1 MVRKWIVPVAALLF
15 AGCGENSN
23 IPLAGD
29 IEAITVEANVSTF
42 YATQQVQM
50 TATASY
56 THDIADRNVTE
67 NVTWSESNR
76 TLATVDASGLVSG
89 RSGGG
94 DVKITGSYKQF
105 GDTATLHVHALTSVA
120 IVAPDANLSNVT
132 QEQTLHLRAEG
143 TFDDNTTL
151 DVTKS
156 MTWVLGNKG
165 DSNASL
171 EQNGTLYTGDANGT
185 LDINVSRYDV
195 NASLQ
200 ITVTP

>member
-1 MVRKWIVPVAALLF
+1 MDRKWIIPMLALVF

-23 IPLAGD
+23 MPLAGD
-29 IEAITVEANVSTF
+29 IVAVAVEANASTF
-42 YATQQVQM
+42 YATRQVQM
-50 TATASY
+50 TAIASY
-56 THDIADRNVTE
+56 THDIPDRNVTE
-67 NVTWSESNR
+67 SVTWSESNS
-76 TLATVDASGLVSG
+76 TLATVDAAGLVSG
-89 RSGGG
+89 GSAGG
-94 DVKITGSYKQF
+94 DVTITGSFKQF
-105 GDTATLHVHALTSVA
+105 GDSATLHVHALTSVE
-120 IVAPDANLSNVT
+120 IIAPETNTT
-132 QEQTLHLRAEG
+132 QEQTLQLRAEG
-143 TFDDNTTL
+143 TFDDDTTL

-165 DSNASL
+165 DSNATL